1 MSLDVL
7 SCVARPVFLLL
18 IYADCDRNT
27 ASFPVSRQNA
37 SKILRDNLFNIALAA
52 HWHGNN
58 QSSDHDCKNFRSISS
73 RDFLPLR
80 PSLQCCHSRAPSN
93 TSVKRCVHER
103 AAAGEESANPQWVGS
118 TLHGCATQTRA

>member
-1 MSLDVL
+1 MSVDVL

-18 IYADCDRNT
+18 IYADCDGNT
-27 ASFPVSRQNA
+27 ASFPFPG
-37 SKILRDNLFNIALAA
+37 KIGRTFCATISIALAA

-73 RDFLPLR
+73 GDFLLLR
-80 PSLQCCHSRAPSN
+80 PSLQCCCSRAPSN

>member
-52 HWHGNN
+52 HWHGNK
-58 QSSDHDCKNFRSISS
+58 QSSDHDCKNFRSIYRAIFTAPPVFAMLLQQSAKQH
-73 RDFLPLR
+73 FWEALR
-80 PSLQCCHSRAPSN
+80 
-93 TSVKRCVHER
+93 
-103 AAAGEESANPQWVGS
+103 
-118 TLHGCATQTRA
+118 

>member
-27 ASFPVSRQNA
+27 ASFPIPRQNG
-37 SKILRDNLFNIALAA
+37 SNILRDNLFNITLAA

-58 QSSDHDCKNFRSISS
+58 QSSGHDCKNFRSI
-73 RDFLPLR
+73 
-80 PSLQCCHSRAPSN
+80 HRAIFYCSARLCN
-93 TSVKRCVHER
+93 AIAAKRQ
-103 AAAGEESANPQWVGS
+103 A
-118 TLHGCATQTRA
+118 TLL